1 MQKGVAESVRDLVD
15 RLMVKVEEKYDD
27 ALVSVLSY
35 ILRRLNAHK
44 EAARKIDEKLDNFE
58 DRLGE
63 FERTFDSTKA
73 TVDSDVE
80 KKKGITKAIWNAVI
94 VALVAYLLSRIGI
107 G

>member
-1 MQKGVAESVRDLVD
+1 MRELID
-15 RLMVKVEEKYDD
+15 RLMVKIEDTYDD
-27 ALVSVLSY
+27 ALISVLSF
-35 ILRRLNAHK
+35 ILRRLDSQADK
-44 EAARKIDEKLDNFE
+44 TRKID
-58 DRLGE
+58 DRLE
-63 FERTFDSTKA
+63 EFDERLRVFERTFDSTKA

>member
-1 MQKGVAESVRDLVD
+1 MRELID
-15 RLMVKVEEKYDD
+15 RLMVKIEDTYDD
-27 ALVSVLSY
+27 ALISVLSY
-35 ILRRLNAHK
+35 ILRRLDSHADK
-44 EAARKIDEKLDNFE
+44 TRKID
-58 DRLGE
+58 DRLE
-63 FERTFDSTKA
+63 EFDERLRVFERTFDSTKA